1 MNRTAVAAW
10 RLMLSLSVAWA
21 ASAMSTASA
30 QSVWRCQDG
39 GRVLYQAE
47 PCRGGRAVESPLPRP
62 PSDATDAAR
71 TAERHAALAEQLAA
85 ERRARESQP
94 MALAA
99 GIAHSKTE
107 LSRPSKPR
115 LKTKHSP
122 ALDAGAQTWRA
133 RLPSSRQS
141 PG

>member
-1 MNRTAVAAW
+1 MIRTAAAAW
-10 RLMLSLSVAWA
+10 SLMLSLLAT
-21 ASAMSTASA
+21 SAASA
-30 QSVWRCQDG
+30 QSVWRCQEG

-47 PCRGGRAVESPLPRP
+47 PCRGGRAVEAPVPRP
-62 PSDATDAAR
+62 TSDEAEAAR
-71 TAERHAALAEQLAA
+71 IAERHAALAERLAA
-85 ERRARESQP
+85 ERRARETQP

-115 LKTKHSP
+115 LKTKHPP

-133 RLPSSRQS
+133 RTPSSRQS